1 MKYIGNS
8 LRTSASKHKTPSNFG
23 GCGEEI
29 LMALELVGG
38 AALGAVFEKLF
49 AAVVDASNKA
59 TQFDSSL
66 KKLEETLK
74 SINPSILE
82 MKKLN
87 DQLDHPKEELEKL
100 IQILKDGEKLIHKCS
115 KVSCC
120 NYFKK
125 WRYANEIEALE
136 DSLLK
141 IFQVELQAQLSRNNM
156 QILVLLK
163 SNRFSWSNRGVS
175 VKYESLGSCE
185 ATDPPAFMV
194 GLDVPLKELKRWLFT
209 DGESRIVVSA
219 PGGCGKTTLAKRLCH
234 DQQVKEYFQHI
245 FYVTVSKTFNL
256 IGIIKKL
263 FWHSDEQVPGFQNE
277 EDAVNQ
283 LELMLKRK
291 VESGR
296 ILLVLDDVWS
306 GSESFLTKFNFQI
319 SGCKVLITSRNEFPK
334 FGSTYNLKLLSEEDA
349 KTLFRHSAI
358 PEDGS
363 GSSMPGED
371 LVNTIV
377 RRCKGFPLA
386 LEVVGRS
393 LHGQP
398 VEIWRSTLMKLS
410 EGESIVNSEDELR
423 NCLQSSLDALD
434 DKDIMLK
441 ECFMDLGSF
450 PEDQKIPAT
459 ALIDMWA
466 ELHKLDKDGIYAI
479 SNLQKLCSRNL
490 LNLVVTRSSRND
502 ANEIDWCYN
511 DAFVMQHDLLRDLAI
526 YQSEQEPI
534 EKRKRLI
541 VDLTGNRLPEWWT
554 KEKQPRSSARLVS
567 ISTGPPLI
575 SFYFSLLESNISY
588 SIWHYFFPYLLTLYI
603 GYSVDEMFSS
613 SWCSMQLPEA
623 EALILNFN
631 QTEKKYELPEFMKQ
645 MDELKVLVVT
655 NYGFCTAELTNFSVL
670 GSLSNLKRI
679 RLEKVSIPT
688 LCKTSIELKNLEKLS
703 LVMCHKIGL
712 AFASSTIQIP
722 EMLPNL
728 REINIDYCN
737 DLVELPEGF
746 CDLIQL
752 NKLSI
757 SNCHKLSSLPEGIGK
772 LTNLEVLRVSSCTL
786 VRVAQSKRVPH
797 EKVPVFVRAAIISDG
812 SRGFEEANGNTTPII
827 GEGSLT
833 LTDTLNLDS
842 VLVVPSLDY
851 NLLSSELQG
860 EYHKEIQTLNYDCHI
875 FEEDES
881 RQSKLVNQEAGE
893 LDMSGQQFGSE
904 DVFTEIPNQLSSV
917 EVICKSIISVAIPN
931 DVRKP

>member
-1 MKYIGNS
+1 
-8 LRTSASKHKTPSNFG
+8 
-23 GCGEEI
+23 
-29 LMALELVGG
+29 MALELVGG

-59 TQFDSSL
+59 TQFESSL

-87 DQLDHPKEELEKL
+87 DQLDRPKEDMEKL

-120 NYFKK
+120 SYLTK
-125 WRYANEIEALE
+125 WRYANKIEALE
-136 DSLLK
+136 DSLLNF
-141 IFQVELQAQLSRNNM
+141 FQVELQAQLGRNNVE
-156 QILVLLK
+156 ILVTLK
-163 SNRFSWSNRGVS
+163 SNRFSLSNRGVS
-175 VKYESLGSCE
+175 DNFENLGSCE

-234 DQQVKEYFQHI
+234 DQQVKEYFTDI
-245 FYVTVSKTFNL
+245 CYVTVSKTCDL

-263 FWHSDEQVPGFQNE
+263 FWHNDEQVPSFQNE

-283 LELMLKRK
+283 LERMLKKK

-306 GSESFLTKFNFQI
+306 GSESVLAKFKKI
-319 SGCKVLITSRNEFPK
+319 SGYKVLVTSRNEFPE
-334 FGSTYNLKLLSEEDA
+334 FGSTYHLKLLSEEDA
-349 KTLFRHSAI
+349 MTLFRHSAI

-363 GSSMPGED
+363 GSSMPSED

-377 RRCKGFPLA
+377 RCCKGFPLA

-466 ELHKLDKDGIYAI
+466 ELHKVDKGGIYAI

-490 LNLVVTRSSRND
+490 LNLVVTRND

-526 YQSEQEPI
+526 YQSNQEPI

-554 KEKQPRSSARLVS
+554 KEMQPRLSARLVS
-567 ISTGPPLI
+567 ISTG
-575 SFYFSLLESNISY
+575 YF
-588 SIWHYFFPYLLTLYI
+588 
-603 GYSVDEMFSS
+603 VDEMFSS
-613 SWCSMQLPEA
+613 SWCNMQLPEA
-623 EALILNFN
+623 EVLILNFN

-655 NYGFCTAELTNFSVL
+655 SYGFCTAELTNFSVL

-679 RLEKVSIPT
+679 RLEQVSIPT
-688 LCKTSIELKNLEKLS
+688 LCNTSIELKNLEKLS
-703 LVMCHKIGL
+703 LVMCHKIGQ

-722 EMLPNL
+722 EMLPKL

-746 CDLIQL
+746 CDLVQL

-757 SNCHKLSSLPEGIGK
+757 GNCHKLSSLPEGIGK
-772 LTNLEVLRVSSCTL
+772 LTNLEVLRVSACTL
-786 VRVAQSKRVPH
+786 VSKLPDSMGSLHKLRVLDITGCLRIRKMPKQIGELRSLREFHMRRCPGLCELPSSVTDLVDLKRV
-797 EKVPVFVRAAIISDG
+797 ICD
-812 SRGFEEANGNTTPII
+812 EETAQLWECYTHLLPD
-827 GEGSLT
+827 LT
-833 LTDTLNLDS
+833 LSVPEEIINLNWL
-842 VLVVPSLDY
+842 
-851 NLLSSELQG
+851 
-860 EYHKEIQTLNYDCHI
+860 
-875 FEEDES
+875 
-881 RQSKLVNQEAGE
+881 
-893 LDMSGQQFGSE
+893 
-904 DVFTEIPNQLSSV
+904 
-917 EVICKSIISVAIPN
+917 
-931 DVRKP
+931 

>member
-1 MKYIGNS
+1 
-8 LRTSASKHKTPSNFG
+8 
-23 GCGEEI
+23 
-29 LMALELVGG
+29 MALELVGG
-38 AALGAVFEKLF
+38 AALGAVFETLF
-49 AAVVDASNKA
+49 TAVVDASNKA
-59 TQFDSSL
+59 TQFESSL

-100 IQILKDGEKLIHKCS
+100 IQILKDGEKLIHECS

-125 WRYANEIEALE
+125 WRYANKIKAL
-136 DSLLK
+136 DGSLLNF
-141 IFQVELQAQLSRNNM
+141 FQVELQAILLRSSTQV
-156 QILVLLK
+156 LVLLK
-163 SNRFSWSNRGVS
+163 SKKF
-175 VKYESLGSCE
+175 SLGSCE

-194 GLDVPLKELKRWLFT
+194 GLDVPLKELKRRLFT

-234 DQQVKEYFQHI
+234 DQQVKEYFTDI
-245 FYVTVSKTFNL
+245 CYVTVSKTCDL

-263 FWHSDEQVPGFQNE
+263 FWYNAERVQGFQSE

-306 GSESFLTKFNFQI
+306 GSKSVPDKFKFQI
-319 SGCKVLITSRNEFPK
+319 SKFKVLVTSRDEFPG

-349 KTLFRHSAI
+349 KTLFCHSAI

-363 GSSMPGED
+363 SSSMPSEE
-371 LVNTIV
+371 LVNGIV

-393 LHGQP
+393 LHEQP

-466 ELHKLDKDGIYAI
+466 ELHKLDKGGIYAI
-479 SNLQKLCSRNL
+479 SNLHKLCFRNL

-502 ANEIDWCYN
+502 ANEIDRCYN

-526 YQSEQEPI
+526 YQSKQEPI

-567 ISTGPPLI
+567 IST
-575 SFYFSLLESNISY
+575 
-588 SIWHYFFPYLLTLYI
+588 

-655 NYGFCTAELTNFSVL
+655 NYGFCTAELTNFSIL
-670 GSLSNLKRI
+670 GSLLNLKRI

-703 LVMCHKIGL
+703 LVMCHKIGQ

-772 LTNLEVLRVSSCTL
+772 LTNLEVLRVSACTL
-786 VRVAQSKRVPH
+786 VSKLPDSMGSLHKLRVLDITGCLLIRKMPKQIGELRSLREFHMRRCQRLCELPSSVTDLVDLKRV
-797 EKVPVFVRAAIISDG
+797 ICD
-812 SRGFEEANGNTTPII
+812 EETAKLWECFTHLLPD
-827 GEGSLT
+827 LT
-833 LTDTLNLDS
+833 LLVPEEIINLNWL
-842 VLVVPSLDY
+842 
-851 NLLSSELQG
+851 
-860 EYHKEIQTLNYDCHI
+860 
-875 FEEDES
+875 
-881 RQSKLVNQEAGE
+881 
-893 LDMSGQQFGSE
+893 
-904 DVFTEIPNQLSSV
+904 
-917 EVICKSIISVAIPN
+917 
-931 DVRKP
+931 

>member
-1 MKYIGNS
+1 
-8 LRTSASKHKTPSNFG
+8 
-23 GCGEEI
+23 
-29 LMALELVGG
+29 MALELVGG
-38 AALGAVFEKLF
+38 AALGAVFETLF
-49 AAVVDASNKA
+49 TAVVDASNKA
-59 TQFDSSL
+59 TQFESSL

-100 IQILKDGEKLIHKCS
+100 IQILKDGEKLIHECS

-125 WRYANEIEALE
+125 WRYANKIKAL
-136 DSLLK
+136 DGSLLNF
-141 IFQVELQAQLSRNNM
+141 FQVELQAILLRSSTQV
-156 QILVLLK
+156 LVLLK
-163 SNRFSWSNRGVS
+163 SKKF
-175 VKYESLGSCE
+175 SLGSCE

-194 GLDVPLKELKRWLFT
+194 GLDVPLKELKRRLFT

-234 DQQVKEYFQHI
+234 DQQVKEYFTDI
-245 FYVTVSKTFNL
+245 CYVTVSKTCDL

-263 FWHSDEQVPGFQNE
+263 FWYNAERVQGFQSE

-306 GSESFLTKFNFQI
+306 GSKSVPDKFKFQI
-319 SGCKVLITSRNEFPK
+319 SKFKVLVTSRDEFPG

-349 KTLFRHSAI
+349 KTLFCHSAI

-363 GSSMPGED
+363 SSSMPSEE
-371 LVNTIV
+371 LVNGIV

-393 LHGQP
+393 LHEQP

-466 ELHKLDKDGIYAI
+466 ELHKLDKGGIYAI
-479 SNLQKLCSRNL
+479 SNLHKLCFRNL
-490 LNLVVTRSSRND
+490 LNLVVTRND
-502 ANEIDWCYN
+502 ANEIDRCYN

-526 YQSEQEPI
+526 YQSKQEPI

-567 ISTGPPLI
+567 IST
-575 SFYFSLLESNISY
+575 
-588 SIWHYFFPYLLTLYI
+588 
-603 GYSVDEMFSS
+603 DEMFSS

-655 NYGFCTAELTNFSVL
+655 NYGFCTAELTNFSIL
-670 GSLSNLKRI
+670 GSLLNLKRI

-703 LVMCHKIGL
+703 LVMCHKIGQ

-772 LTNLEVLRVSSCTL
+772 LTNLEVLRVSACTL
-786 VRVAQSKRVPH
+786 VSKLPDSMGSLHKLRVLDITGCLLIRKMPKQIGELRSLREFHMRRCQRLCELPSSVTDLVDLKRV
-797 EKVPVFVRAAIISDG
+797 ICD
-812 SRGFEEANGNTTPII
+812 EETAKLWECFTHLLPD
-827 GEGSLT
+827 LT
-833 LTDTLNLDS
+833 LLVPEEIINLNWL
-842 VLVVPSLDY
+842 
-851 NLLSSELQG
+851 
-860 EYHKEIQTLNYDCHI
+860 
-875 FEEDES
+875 
-881 RQSKLVNQEAGE
+881 
-893 LDMSGQQFGSE
+893 
-904 DVFTEIPNQLSSV
+904 
-917 EVICKSIISVAIPN
+917 
-931 DVRKP
+931 

>member
-1 MKYIGNS
+1 
-8 LRTSASKHKTPSNFG
+8 
-23 GCGEEI
+23 
-29 LMALELVGG
+29 MALELVGG
-38 AALGAVFEKLF
+38 AALGAVFETLF
-49 AAVVDASNKA
+49 TAVVDASNKA
-59 TQFDSSL
+59 TQFESSL

-100 IQILKDGEKLIHKCS
+100 IQILKDGEKLIHECS

-125 WRYANEIEALE
+125 WRYANKIKAL
-136 DSLLK
+136 DGSLLNF
-141 IFQVELQAQLSRNNM
+141 FQVELQAILLRSSTQV
-156 QILVLLK
+156 LVLLK
-163 SNRFSWSNRGVS
+163 SKKF
-175 VKYESLGSCE
+175 SLGSCE

-194 GLDVPLKELKRWLFT
+194 GLDVPLKELKRRLFT

-234 DQQVKEYFQHI
+234 DQQVKEYFTDI
-245 FYVTVSKTFNL
+245 CYVTVSKTCDL

-263 FWHSDEQVPGFQNE
+263 FWYNAERVQGFQSE

-306 GSESFLTKFNFQI
+306 GSKSVPDKFKFQI
-319 SGCKVLITSRNEFPK
+319 SKFKVLVTSRDEFPG

-349 KTLFRHSAI
+349 KTLFCHSAI

-363 GSSMPGED
+363 SSSMPSEE
-371 LVNTIV
+371 LVNGIV

-393 LHGQP
+393 LHEQP

-466 ELHKLDKDGIYAI
+466 ELHKLDKGGIYAI
-479 SNLQKLCSRNL
+479 SNLHKLCFRNL
-490 LNLVVTRSSRND
+490 LNLVVTRND
-502 ANEIDWCYN
+502 ANEIDRCYN

-526 YQSEQEPI
+526 YQSKQEPI

-567 ISTGPPLI
+567 IST
-575 SFYFSLLESNISY
+575 
-588 SIWHYFFPYLLTLYI
+588 
-603 GYSVDEMFSS
+603 DEMFSS

-655 NYGFCTAELTNFSVL
+655 NYGFCTAELTNFSIL
-670 GSLSNLKRI
+670 GSLLNLKRI

-703 LVMCHKIGL
+703 LVMCHKIGQ
-712 AFASSTIQIP
+712 AFA
-722 EMLPNL
+722 
-728 REINIDYCN
+728 
-737 DLVELPEGF
+737 
-746 CDLIQL
+746 
-752 NKLSI
+752 
-757 SNCHKLSSLPEGIGK
+757 
-772 LTNLEVLRVSSCTL
+772 
-786 VRVAQSKRVPH
+786 
-797 EKVPVFVRAAIISDG
+797 
-812 SRGFEEANGNTTPII
+812 
-827 GEGSLT
+827 
-833 LTDTLNLDS
+833 
-842 VLVVPSLDY
+842 
-851 NLLSSELQG
+851 
-860 EYHKEIQTLNYDCHI
+860 
-875 FEEDES
+875 
-881 RQSKLVNQEAGE
+881 
-893 LDMSGQQFGSE
+893 
-904 DVFTEIPNQLSSV
+904 TE
-917 EVICKSIISVAIPN
+917 
-931 DVRKP
+931 

>member
-1 MKYIGNS
+1 MRKNLHNLFICQWSLHKSMDSQNLDEEKWKLRVYLQAEDASFLVTYSPKHAKKRGESRVWFRSCYFTPSNDLVRKGIVRHCKRLPLALEVVGRSLHAQPVEVWRSRLMKLSEGQSVIDSEADLRKCFQSS
-8 LRTSASKHKTPSNFG
+8 LDALNDEDVMLKECFLDLGSLPEGQKVPATALIDKDGVDAIANLQKLSSWSLLNLVVTRYTDLLFVFKLNDRFSCNYKHKTPYFG

-29 LMALELVGG
+29 LMSAELVGG
-38 AALGAVFEKLF
+38 SALGAGFGKLIT
-49 AAVVDASNKA
+49 AVLDARKKI

-66 KKLEETLK
+66 KKLEERLN
-74 SINPSILE
+74 SITPSIVE
-82 MKKLN
+82 VKKFM
-87 DQLDHPKEELEKL
+87 DQSNHPRVELEKL

-115 KVSCC
+115 EVSSCD
-120 NYFKK
+120 YF
-125 WRYANEIEALE
+125 
-136 DSLLK
+136 
-141 IFQVELQAQLSRNNM
+141 NN
-156 QILVLLK
+156 
-163 SNRFSWSNRGVS
+163 WSNRGVS
-175 VKYESLGSCE
+175 DNYESLGSCE

-194 GLDVPLKELKRWLFT
+194 GLDVPLKELKRRLFT

-234 DQQVKEYFQHI
+234 DQQVKEYFTDI
-245 FYVTVSKTFNL
+245 CYVTVSKTCDL

-263 FWHSDEQVPGFQNE
+263 FWHNAERVQGFQSE

-306 GSESFLTKFNFQI
+306 GSKSVPDKFKFQI
-319 SGCKVLITSRNEFPK
+319 SKFKVLVTSRNEFPG
-334 FGSTYNLKLLSEEDA
+334 FGSTYNLKLLNEEDA
-349 KTLFRHSAI
+349 KTLFCHSAI
-358 PEDGS
+358 PEDG
-363 GSSMPGED
+363 MPSEE
-371 LVNTIV
+371 LVNGIV

-393 LHGQP
+393 LHEQP

-466 ELHKLDKDGIYAI
+466 ELHKLDKGGIYAI
-479 SNLQKLCSRNL
+479 SNLHKLCSRNL
-490 LNLVVTRSSRND
+490 LNLVVTRND

-567 ISTGPPLI
+567 IST
-575 SFYFSLLESNISY
+575 
-588 SIWHYFFPYLLTLYI
+588 
-603 GYSVDEMFSS
+603 DEMFSS

-712 AFASSTIQIP
+712 AFASIP
-722 EMLPNL
+722 
-728 REINIDYCN
+728 
-737 DLVELPEGF
+737 
-746 CDLIQL
+746 
-752 NKLSI
+752 
-757 SNCHKLSSLPEGIGK
+757 
-772 LTNLEVLRVSSCTL
+772 
-786 VRVAQSKRVPH
+786 
-797 EKVPVFVRAAIISDG
+797 
-812 SRGFEEANGNTTPII
+812 SRFQKC
-827 GEGSLT
+827 
-833 LTDTLNLDS
+833 
-842 VLVVPSLDY
+842 Y
-851 NLLSSELQG
+851 
-860 EYHKEIQTLNYDCHI
+860 QTLGKSTLITVMTWWNYQKG
-875 FEEDES
+875 F
-881 RQSKLVNQEAGE
+881 
-893 LDMSGQQFGSE
+893 
-904 DVFTEIPNQLSSV
+904 
-917 EVICKSIISVAIPN
+917 VI
-931 DVRKP
+931 

>member
-1 MKYIGNS
+1 
-8 LRTSASKHKTPSNFG
+8 
-23 GCGEEI
+23 
-29 LMALELVGG
+29 MALELVGG

-49 AAVVDASNKA
+49 AAVVDASNKT

-82 MKKLN
+82 MKRMN
-87 DQLDHPKEELEKL
+87 DQLDRPKEEMEKL
-100 IQILKDGEKLIHKCS
+100 IKILKDGEKLIHKCS

-125 WRYANEIEALE
+125 WRYANKIEALE
-136 DSLLK
+136 DSLVK
-141 IFQVELQAQLSRNNM
+141 FFQVELQAQVGRNNL

-163 SNRFSWSNRGVS
+163 SNRFSWSNKGVS
-175 VKYESLGSCE
+175 HNYESLGSCE
-185 ATDPPAFMV
+185 PTDPPAFMV
-194 GLDVPLKELKRWLFT
+194 GLDVPLKELKRRLFT

-256 IGIIKKL
+256 IPIIKKL

-306 GSESFLTKFNFQI
+306 GSETVLAKFKKI
-319 SGCKVLITSRNEFPK
+319 SGYKVLVTSRNEFPD
-334 FGSTYNLKLLSEEDA
+334 FGSTYHLKLLNEEDA

-363 GSSMPGED
+363 GSSVPSED

-377 RRCKGFPLA
+377 RCCKGFPLA

-410 EGESIVNSEDELR
+410 EGQCIVNSEDELR

-434 DKDIMLK
+434 EEDIMLK

-479 SNLQKLCSRNL
+479 SNLHKLCSRNL
-490 LNLVVTRSSRND
+490 LNLVVTRND
-502 ANEIDWCYN
+502 GNEIDWCYN

-526 YQSEQEPI
+526 YQSNQEPI

-554 KEKQPRSSARLVS
+554 KEKQPQLSARLVS
-567 ISTGPPLI
+567 ISTGPP
-575 SFYFSLLESNISY
+575 
-588 SIWHYFFPYLLTLYI
+588 
-603 GYSVDEMFSS
+603 
-613 SWCSMQLPEA
+613 
-623 EALILNFN
+623 
-631 QTEKKYELPEFMKQ
+631 
-645 MDELKVLVVT
+645 
-655 NYGFCTAELTNFSVL
+655 
-670 GSLSNLKRI
+670 SLS
-679 RLEKVSIPT
+679 
-688 LCKTSIELKNLEKLS
+688 
-703 LVMCHKIGL
+703 
-712 AFASSTIQIP
+712 
-722 EMLPNL
+722 
-728 REINIDYCN
+728 
-737 DLVELPEGF
+737 
-746 CDLIQL
+746 
-752 NKLSI
+752 LSI
-757 SNCHKLSSLPEGIGK
+757 S
-772 LTNLEVLRVSSCTL
+772 
-786 VRVAQSKRVPH
+786 
-797 EKVPVFVRAAIISDG
+797 
-812 SRGFEEANGNTTPII
+812 
-827 GEGSLT
+827 
-833 LTDTLNLDS
+833 
-842 VLVVPSLDY
+842 
-851 NLLSSELQG
+851 
-860 EYHKEIQTLNYDCHI
+860 
-875 FEEDES
+875 
-881 RQSKLVNQEAGE
+881 
-893 LDMSGQQFGSE
+893 
-904 DVFTEIPNQLSSV
+904 
-917 EVICKSIISVAIPN
+917 
-931 DVRKP
+931 

>member
-1 MKYIGNS
+1 
-8 LRTSASKHKTPSNFG
+8 
-23 GCGEEI
+23 
-29 LMALELVGG
+29 MALELVGG
-38 AALGAVFEKLF
+38 AALGAVFETLF
-49 AAVVDASNKA
+49 TAVVDASNKA
-59 TQFDSSL
+59 TQFESSL

-100 IQILKDGEKLIHKCS
+100 IQILKDGEKLIHECS

-125 WRYANEIEALE
+125 WRYANKIKAL
-136 DSLLK
+136 DGSLLNF
-141 IFQVELQAQLSRNNM
+141 FQVELQAILLRSSTQV
-156 QILVLLK
+156 LVLLK
-163 SNRFSWSNRGVS
+163 SKKF
-175 VKYESLGSCE
+175 SLGSCE

-194 GLDVPLKELKRWLFT
+194 GLDVPLKELKRRLFT

-234 DQQVKEYFQHI
+234 DQQVKEYFTDI
-245 FYVTVSKTFNL
+245 CYVTVSKTCDL

-263 FWHSDEQVPGFQNE
+263 FWYNAERVQGFQSE

-306 GSESFLTKFNFQI
+306 GSKSVPDKFKFQI
-319 SGCKVLITSRNEFPK
+319 SK
-334 FGSTYNLKLLSEEDA
+334 FK
-349 KTLFRHSAI
+349 
-358 PEDGS
+358 
-363 GSSMPGED
+363 
-371 LVNTIV
+371 IV

-393 LHGQP
+393 LHEQP

-466 ELHKLDKDGIYAI
+466 ELHKLDKGGIYAI
-479 SNLQKLCSRNL
+479 SNLHKLCFRNL

-502 ANEIDWCYN
+502 ANEIDRCYN

-526 YQSEQEPI
+526 YQSKQEPI

-567 ISTGPPLI
+567 IST
-575 SFYFSLLESNISY
+575 
-588 SIWHYFFPYLLTLYI
+588 

-655 NYGFCTAELTNFSVL
+655 NYGFCTAELTNFSIL
-670 GSLSNLKRI
+670 GSLLNLKRI

-703 LVMCHKIGL
+703 LVMCHKIGQ

-772 LTNLEVLRVSSCTL
+772 LTNLEVLRVSACTL
-786 VRVAQSKRVPH
+786 VSKLPDSMGSLHKLRVLDITGCLLIRKMPKQIGELRSLREFHMRRCQRLCELPSSVTDLVDLKRV
-797 EKVPVFVRAAIISDG
+797 ICD
-812 SRGFEEANGNTTPII
+812 EETAKLWECFTHLLPD
-827 GEGSLT
+827 LT
-833 LTDTLNLDS
+833 LLVPEEIINLNWL
-842 VLVVPSLDY
+842 
-851 NLLSSELQG
+851 
-860 EYHKEIQTLNYDCHI
+860 
-875 FEEDES
+875 
-881 RQSKLVNQEAGE
+881 
-893 LDMSGQQFGSE
+893 
-904 DVFTEIPNQLSSV
+904 
-917 EVICKSIISVAIPN
+917 
-931 DVRKP
+931 

>member
-1 MKYIGNS
+1 
-8 LRTSASKHKTPSNFG
+8 
-23 GCGEEI
+23 
-29 LMALELVGG
+29 MALELVGG

-49 AAVVDASNKA
+49 AAVVDARNKA

-66 KKLEETLK
+66 KKLEQTLK

-87 DQLDHPKEELEKL
+87 DQLDRPKEEMEKL

-120 NYFKK
+120 DYFNK
-125 WRYANEIEALE
+125 WMYANKIEALE
-136 DSLLK
+136 DSLRNF
-141 IFQVELQAQLSRNNM
+141 FQVELQAQLSRNNVE
-156 QILVLLK
+156 ILGMLK
-163 SNRFSWSNRGVS
+163 SNRFSLSNRGVS
-175 VKYESLGSCE
+175 DNYENLGSCE

-263 FWHSDEQVPGFQNE
+263 FWHNDEQVPSFQNE

-283 LELMLKRK
+283 LELMLKKK

-306 GSESFLTKFNFQI
+306 GSETVLAKFKKI
-319 SGCKVLITSRNEFPK
+319 SGYKVLVTSRNEFPD
-334 FGSTYNLKLLSEEDA
+334 FGSTYHLKLLNEEDA

-363 GSSMPGED
+363 GSSMPSED

-377 RRCKGFPLA
+377 RCCKGFPLA

-410 EGESIVNSEDELR
+410 EGQSIVNSEDELR

-434 DKDIMLK
+434 DEDIMLK

-466 ELHKLDKDGIYAI
+466 ELHKLDKDGIYSI
-479 SNLQKLCSRNL
+479 SNLHKLCSRNL
-490 LNLVVTRSSRND
+490 LNLVVTRND
-502 ANEIDWCYN
+502 ANEIDECYN
-511 DAFVMQHDLLRDLAI
+511 DAFVIQHDLLRDLAI
-526 YQSEQEPI
+526 YQSNQEPI

-554 KEKQPRSSARLVS
+554 KEKQPQLSARLVS
-567 ISTGPPLI
+567 ISTGPL
-575 SFYFSLLESNISY
+575 
-588 SIWHYFFPYLLTLYI
+588 
-603 GYSVDEMFSS
+603 
-613 SWCSMQLPEA
+613 
-623 EALILNFN
+623 
-631 QTEKKYELPEFMKQ
+631 
-645 MDELKVLVVT
+645 
-655 NYGFCTAELTNFSVL
+655 
-670 GSLSNLKRI
+670 SLS
-679 RLEKVSIPT
+679 
-688 LCKTSIELKNLEKLS
+688 LS
-703 LVMCHKIGL
+703 L
-712 AFASSTIQIP
+712 
-722 EMLPNL
+722 
-728 REINIDYCN
+728 
-737 DLVELPEGF
+737 
-746 CDLIQL
+746 
-752 NKLSI
+752 
-757 SNCHKLSSLPEGIGK
+757 SLF
-772 LTNLEVLRVSSCTL
+772 LFL
-786 VRVAQSKRVPH
+786 
-797 EKVPVFVRAAIISDG
+797 
-812 SRGFEEANGNTTPII
+812 II
-827 GEGSLT
+827 G
-833 LTDTLNLDS
+833 
-842 VLVVPSLDY
+842 
-851 NLLSSELQG
+851 
-860 EYHKEIQTLNYDCHI
+860 I
-875 FEEDES
+875 
-881 RQSKLVNQEAGE
+881 
-893 LDMSGQQFGSE
+893 
-904 DVFTEIPNQLSSV
+904 
-917 EVICKSIISVAIPN
+917 
-931 DVRKP
+931 

>member
-1 MKYIGNS
+1 
-8 LRTSASKHKTPSNFG
+8 
-23 GCGEEI
+23 
-29 LMALELVGG
+29 MALELVGG

-49 AAVVDASNKA
+49 VAVVDARTKA
-59 TQFDSSL
+59 TKFESSL

-82 MKKLN
+82 MKRMN
-87 DQLDHPKEELEKL
+87 DQLDRPKEEMEKL
-100 IQILKDGEKLIHKCS
+100 IQILKDGEKLMHKCS

-141 IFQVELQAQLSRNNM
+141 FFQVELQAQLSRNNM

-163 SNRFSWSNRGVS
+163 SNRFSWSNKGVS
-175 VKYESLGSCE
+175 VKYGSLGSCE

-194 GLDVPLKELKRWLFT
+194 GLDVPLKELKRRLFT

-319 SGCKVLITSRNEFPK
+319 SGYKVLITSRNEFPK

-349 KTLFRHSAI
+349 MTLFRHSAI

-410 EGESIVNSEDELR
+410 EGQSIVNSEDELR

-434 DKDIMLK
+434 DKDIMVK

-490 LNLVVTRSSRND
+490 LNLVVTRND
-502 ANEIDWCYN
+502 GNEIDWCYN

-526 YQSEQEPI
+526 YQSNQEPI
-534 EKRKRLI
+534 EKRKRLV

-554 KEKQPRSSARLVS
+554 KENQPQLSARLVS
-567 ISTGPPLI
+567 IST
-575 SFYFSLLESNISY
+575 
-588 SIWHYFFPYLLTLYI
+588 
-603 GYSVDEMFSS
+603 DEMFSS
-613 SWCSMQLPEA
+613 SWCNMQLPEA

-631 QTEKKYELPEFMKQ
+631 QTENKYELPEFMKQ
-645 MDELKVLVVT
+645 MDKLKVLVVT
-655 NYGFCTAELTNFSVL
+655 NYAFCAAELTNFSVL
-670 GSLSNLKRI
+670 SSLSNLKRI
-679 RLEKVSIPT
+679 RLEQVSIPT
-688 LCKTSIELKNLEKLS
+688 LCNTSMELKNLEKLS
-703 LVMCHKIGL
+703 LVMCHKIGQ

-737 DLVELPEGF
+737 DLVELPEGL
-746 CDLIQL
+746 CDLVQL

-757 SNCHKLSSLPEGIGK
+757 SNCHKLSALPEGIGK
-772 LTNLEVLRVSSCTL
+772 LANLEVLRVSACTL
-786 VRVAQSKRVPH
+786 VSKLPD
-797 EKVPVFVRAAIISDG
+797 SMG
-812 SRGFEEANGNTTPII
+812 SLHKLSVLDITGCLRIRKMPKQI
-827 GEGSLT
+827 GELRGLRELHMRRCPGLRELPPSVTLLVDLERVICDEETAQLWECYTHLLPNLT
-833 LTDTLNLDS
+833 LSVPEEIINLNWL
-842 VLVVPSLDY
+842 
-851 NLLSSELQG
+851 
-860 EYHKEIQTLNYDCHI
+860 
-875 FEEDES
+875 
-881 RQSKLVNQEAGE
+881 
-893 LDMSGQQFGSE
+893 
-904 DVFTEIPNQLSSV
+904 
-917 EVICKSIISVAIPN
+917 
-931 DVRKP
+931 

>member
-1 MKYIGNS
+1 
-8 LRTSASKHKTPSNFG
+8 
-23 GCGEEI
+23 
-29 LMALELVGG
+29 MALELVGG
-38 AALGAVFEKLF
+38 AALGLVFEKLF
-49 AAVVDASNKA
+49 AAVVDASNKT

-74 SINPSILE
+74 SINPTILE
-82 MKKLN
+82 VKKLN

-115 KVSCC
+115 KVSCS

-125 WRYANEIEALE
+125 WRYANKIKAL
-136 DSLLK
+136 DGSLLNF
-141 IFQVELQAQLSRNNM
+141 FQVELQAILLRGNTQV
-156 QILVLLK
+156 LVLLK
-163 SNRFSWSNRGVS
+163 SNRFSLSNRGVS
-175 VKYESLGSCE
+175 DNYESLGSCE
-185 ATDPPAFMV
+185 ATDPPDFMV
-194 GLDVPLKELKRWLFT
+194 GLDVPLKELKRRLFT

-234 DQQVKEYFQHI
+234 DQQVKEYFTDI
-245 FYVTVSKTFNL
+245 CYVTVSKTCDLF
-256 IGIIKKL
+256 GIIKKL
-263 FWHSDEQVPGFQNE
+263 FWHNAERVQGFQSE

-306 GSESFLTKFNFQI
+306 GSKSVLDKFKFQI
-319 SGCKVLITSRNEFPK
+319 SKFKVLVTSRNEFPG

-349 KTLFRHSAI
+349 KTLFCHSAI

-363 GSSMPGED
+363 SSSMPGEE
-371 LVNTIV
+371 LVNEIV

-386 LEVVGRS
+386 LKVVGRS

-398 VEIWRSTLMKLS
+398 VEIWRSTLRKVS
-410 EGESIVNSEDELR
+410 KGESFVNSEDELR

-450 PEDQKIPAT
+450 PEDQKTPAT

-466 ELHKLDKDGIYAI
+466 ELHKLDKDGIDAI
-479 SNLQKLCSRNL
+479 SNLHKLCSRNL

-554 KEKQPRSSARLVS
+554 KEKQPRLSARLVS
-567 ISTGPPLI
+567 IST
-575 SFYFSLLESNISY
+575 
-588 SIWHYFFPYLLTLYI
+588 
-603 GYSVDEMFSS
+603 DEMFSS
-613 SWCSMQLPEA
+613 SWCNMQLPEA

-631 QTEKKYELPEFMKQ
+631 QTQKKYELPEFMKQ

-655 NYGFCTAELTNFSVL
+655 NYGFCAAELTNFSVL

-679 RLEKVSIPT
+679 RLENVSIPT
-688 LCKTSIELKNLEKLS
+688 LCNTSIELKNLEKLS
-703 LVMCHKIGL
+703 LVMCHKIGQ

-746 CDLIQL
+746 CDLVQL
-752 NKLSI
+752 NKLRI

-772 LTNLEVLRVSSCTL
+772 LANLEVLRVSACTS
-786 VRVAQSKRVPH
+786 VSKLPY
-797 EKVPVFVRAAIISDG
+797 SMG
-812 SRGFEEANGNTTPII
+812 SLHKLSVLDITGCLEIRKMPKQI
-827 GEGSLT
+827 GELRGLREFHMRRCPGLRELPPSVTVLVDLERVICDEETAQLWECYTHLLPNLT
-833 LTDTLNLDS
+833 LSVPEEIINLNWL
-842 VLVVPSLDY
+842 
-851 NLLSSELQG
+851 
-860 EYHKEIQTLNYDCHI
+860 
-875 FEEDES
+875 
-881 RQSKLVNQEAGE
+881 
-893 LDMSGQQFGSE
+893 
-904 DVFTEIPNQLSSV
+904 
-917 EVICKSIISVAIPN
+917 
-931 DVRKP
+931 

>member
-1 MKYIGNS
+1 MGLMPLPTFKNS
-8 LRTSASKHKTPSNFG
+8 PPGVCLILWSRASKHKTPYFG

-29 LMALELVGG
+29 LMSAELVGG
-38 AALGAVFEKLF
+38 SALGAGFGKLIT
-49 AAVVDASNKA
+49 AVLDARKKI

-66 KKLEETLK
+66 KKLEERLN
-74 SINPSILE
+74 SITPSIVE
-82 MKKLN
+82 VKKFM
-87 DQLDHPKEELEKL
+87 DQSNHPRVELEKL

-115 KVSCC
+115 EVSSCD
-120 NYFKK
+120 YFNN
-125 WRYANEIEALE
+125 WRYANKIKALDGSIE
-136 DSLLK
+136 K
-141 IFQVELQAQLSRNNM
+141 FFQVEMQVIQLWSTT
-156 QILVLLK
+156 VLPK
-163 SNRFSWSNRGVS
+163 SNRLSFSNRGVS
-175 VKYESLGSCE
+175 DNYESLGSCE

-194 GLDVPLKELKRWLFT
+194 GLDVPLKELKRRLFT

-234 DQQVKEYFQHI
+234 DQQVKEYFTDI
-245 FYVTVSKTFNL
+245 CYVTVSKTCDL

-263 FWHSDEQVPGFQNE
+263 FWHNAERVQGFQSE

-306 GSESFLTKFNFQI
+306 GSKSVPDKFKFQI
-319 SGCKVLITSRNEFPK
+319 SKFKVLVTSRNEFPG
-334 FGSTYNLKLLSEEDA
+334 FGSTYNLKLLNEEDA
-349 KTLFRHSAI
+349 KTLFCHSAI
-358 PEDGS
+358 PEDG
-363 GSSMPGED
+363 MPSEE
-371 LVNTIV
+371 LVNGIV

-393 LHGQP
+393 LHEQP

-466 ELHKLDKDGIYAI
+466 ELHKLDKGGIYAI
-479 SNLQKLCSRNL
+479 SNLHKLCSRNL
-490 LNLVVTRSSRND
+490 LNLVVTRND

-567 ISTGPPLI
+567 ISTGYP
-575 SFYFSLLESNISY
+575 
-588 SIWHYFFPYLLTLYI
+588 
-603 GYSVDEMFSS
+603 VDEMFSS

-786 VRVAQSKRVPH
+786 VSKLPDSMGSLHKLRVLDITGCLLIRKMPKQIGELRSLREFHMRRCQCLCELPSSVTDLVDLKRV
-797 EKVPVFVRAAIISDG
+797 ICD
-812 SRGFEEANGNTTPII
+812 EETAQLWECFTHLLPD
-827 GEGSLT
+827 LT
-833 LTDTLNLDS
+833 LLVPEEIINLNWL
-842 VLVVPSLDY
+842 
-851 NLLSSELQG
+851 
-860 EYHKEIQTLNYDCHI
+860 
-875 FEEDES
+875 
-881 RQSKLVNQEAGE
+881 
-893 LDMSGQQFGSE
+893 
-904 DVFTEIPNQLSSV
+904 
-917 EVICKSIISVAIPN
+917 
-931 DVRKP
+931 

>member
-1 MKYIGNS
+1 
-8 LRTSASKHKTPSNFG
+8 
-23 GCGEEI
+23 
-29 LMALELVGG
+29 MALELVGG
-38 AALGAVFEKLF
+38 AALGAVFETLF
-49 AAVVDASNKA
+49 TAVVDASNKA
-59 TQFDSSL
+59 TQFESSL

-100 IQILKDGEKLIHKCS
+100 IQILKDGEKLIHECS
-115 KVSCC
+115 K
-120 NYFKK
+120 
-125 WRYANEIEALE
+125 
-136 DSLLK
+136 
-141 IFQVELQAQLSRNNM
+141 VELQAILLRSSTQV
-156 QILVLLK
+156 LVLLK
-163 SNRFSWSNRGVS
+163 SKKFS
-175 VKYESLGSCE
+175 LASCE

-194 GLDVPLKELKRWLFT
+194 GLDVPLKELKRRLFT

-234 DQQVKEYFQHI
+234 DQQVKEYFTDI
-245 FYVTVSKTFNL
+245 CYVTVSKTCDL

-263 FWHSDEQVPGFQNE
+263 FWYNAERVQGFQSE

-306 GSESFLTKFNFQI
+306 GSKSVPDKFKFQI
-319 SGCKVLITSRNEFPK
+319 SKFKVLVTSRDEFPG

-349 KTLFRHSAI
+349 KTLFCHSAI

-363 GSSMPGED
+363 SSSMPKLILFGAGAE
-371 LVNTIV
+371 LQIV

-393 LHGQP
+393 LHEQP

-466 ELHKLDKDGIYAI
+466 ELHKLDKGGIYAI
-479 SNLQKLCSRNL
+479 SNLHKLCSRNL

-502 ANEIDWCYN
+502 ANEIDRCYN

-526 YQSEQEPI
+526 YQSKQEPI

-567 ISTGPPLI
+567 IST
-575 SFYFSLLESNISY
+575 
-588 SIWHYFFPYLLTLYI
+588 
-603 GYSVDEMFSS
+603 DEMFSS

-655 NYGFCTAELTNFSVL
+655 NYGFCTAELTNFSIL
-670 GSLSNLKRI
+670 GSLLNLKRI

-703 LVMCHKIGL
+703 LVMCHKIGQ

-757 SNCHKLSSLPEGIGK
+757 SNCHKAVFTAEGIGK
-772 LTNLEVLRVSSCTL
+772 LTNLEVLRVSACTL
-786 VRVAQSKRVPH
+786 VSKLPDSMGSLHKLRVLDITGCLLIRKMPKQIGELRSLREFHMRRCQRLCELPSSVTDLVDLKRVICDEETAKLWECFYALAPRSH
-797 EKVPVFVRAAIISDG
+797 SIS
-812 SRGFEEANGNTTPII
+812 A
-827 GEGSLT
+827 
-833 LTDTLNLDS
+833 
-842 VLVVPSLDY
+842 
-851 NLLSSELQG
+851 
-860 EYHKEIQTLNYDCHI
+860 
-875 FEEDES
+875 
-881 RQSKLVNQEAGE
+881 
-893 LDMSGQQFGSE
+893 
-904 DVFTEIPNQLSSV
+904 
-917 EVICKSIISVAIPN
+917 
-931 DVRKP
+931 